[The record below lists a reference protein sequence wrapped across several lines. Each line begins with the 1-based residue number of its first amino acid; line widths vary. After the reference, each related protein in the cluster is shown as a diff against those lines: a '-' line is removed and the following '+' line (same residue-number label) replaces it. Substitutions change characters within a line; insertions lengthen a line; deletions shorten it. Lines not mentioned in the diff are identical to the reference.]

1 MFPQLHRAFTVDRS
15 LFFFT
20 GVIIFSNLY
29 GYNSVVSMN
38 DEGEADFL
46 MTPLR
51 SNSTNMFMKTDV
63 AEQGR
68 VWRDFPH
75 AIK

>member
-1 MFPQLHRAFTVDRS
+1 MMS
-15 LFFFT
+15 
-20 GVIIFSNLY
+20 
-29 GYNSVVSMN
+29 
-38 DEGEADFL
+38 GEADFL
-46 MTPLR
+46 MTFLR